1 MPDSTSHIPF
11 TRRLSTRVAA
21 VFLLLLVVLGVSL
34 VLTLPRAFD
43 RASEAADQALNRD
56 LAAFLAPRFQ
66 PHLETDIDSVAIQSI
81 IDRLTMDN
89 RRIDVYLLGSTGMI
103 KEWFTD
109 SRSRPLMSM
118 IPPGPLDAFLAGA
131 ELPIRGVDPARVNV
145 VRPFS
150 VAPIR
155 IMGEEGCYLYLI
167 LQNERYDAVAGV
179 IRSDVMAH
187 AVWQGLALALVLTA
201 IAGVFLFGRITRR
214 VSRLRET
221 VALFERGQMDARA
234 VIDGH
239 DEVAGL
245 SGGFNALAERI
256 QTQVESL
263 RRNDALRRELVAN
276 VSHDLRSPLAAL
288 RGYLET
294 LDVMADRID
303 SDDRAN
309 YVRQALRSSDRLSR
323 LVSDLFDLARFDAA
337 EIQPS
342 LEPSA
347 LPELAHD
354 VAAELQVQA
363 QNRGVTLRA
372 RSESGLPLVRL
383 DAALVERA
391 LANLMDN
398 AVRHTP
404 SGGTVDVEVARADGQ
419 TVDVSVR
426 DTGEGIASHV
436 LPRVFERFVRADPSR
451 SGESGGGAGLGLA
464 IVQRIARLHGGSVRV
479 ESILGRGATFTLTL
493 PIAGPSEDA
502 GKQQSKAD
510 AAMVRA

>member
-1 MPDSTSHIPF
+1 MREPTSHVPF
-11 TRRLSTRVAA
+11 SQRLSTRVAA
-21 VFLLLLVVLGVSL
+21 VFLLLLVILGVSL
-34 VLTLPRAFD
+34 VLLLPRAFD
-43 RASEAADQALNRD
+43 RATEAADQALNRD
-56 LAAFLAPRFQ
+56 LASFLAPRFQ
-66 PHLETDIDSVAIQSI
+66 PHLETDIDSMAIQSI
-81 IDRLTMDN
+81 IDQLTMDN
-89 RRIDVYLLGSTGMI
+89 RRIDVYLLGSDGMI

-109 SRSRPLMSM
+109 ARSRPLMAM
-118 IPPGPLDAFLAGA
+118 IPTRPLEAFLAGA
-131 ELPIRGVDPARVNV
+131 DLPIRGVDPARMGVA
-145 VRPFS
+145 RPFS

-179 IRSDVMAH
+179 IRSSVMSRAI
-187 AVWQGLALALVLTA
+187 WQGLALALLLTA
-201 IAGVFLFGRITRR
+201 LAGVFLFGRITRR

-221 VALFERGQMDARA
+221 VARFEGGEMEARA
-234 VIDGH
+234 AVDGH

-245 SGGFNALAERI
+245 SQGFNTMAERI
-256 QTQVESL
+256 QAQVDAL

-337 EIQPS
+337 EIQPT

-354 VAAELQVQA
+354 VTAELQVQA
-363 QNRGVTLRA
+363 QGRGVTLRP
-372 RSESGLPLVRL
+372 RSEAGLPLVRL

-391 LANLMDN
+391 LANLIDN
-398 AVRHTP
+398 ALRHTP

-419 TVDVSVR
+419 TVSVSVR

-451 SGESGGGAGLGLA
+451 SGERGGGAGLGLA

-479 ESILGRGATFTLTL
+479 ESVLGRGATFTLTL
-493 PIAGPSEDA
+493 PVDGPSD
-502 GKQQSKAD
+502 QVP
-510 AAMVRA
+510 AAEAIGTSVAV